1 MPEGDTIFRAAR
13 TLQRALAEQVITGF
27 ETHLAQLAVVDR
39 RAPIIGRTV
48 ERASARGKHLLL
60 DLSGDLVLRTHMRM
74 HGSWH
79 IYRPGE
85 RWRAPKRDAR
95 IVITTPA
102 WVAIAFGVTDAE
114 FLTSAE
120 VENHA
125 RLAAL
130 GPDLLS
136 ADVDLAEARR
146 RIRETPSRH
155 IAEAILRQQSV
166 AGLGNV
172 YKSEVLFLC
181 RLHPYTDVAAVSDD
195 LLDCLLE
202 RGRALIRLNVQEGA
216 IAGGGRYGRVT
227 TGRLNPRE
235 KLWVYGRAGEPCFRC
250 GAAILSAMETE
261 GRRTYWCPACQIFN
275 GPGVEPNPGGH
286 GERCRCPP

>member
-13 TLQRALAEQVITGF
+13 TLHRALAGQPITNF

-39 RAPIIGRTV
+39 RAPIAGRIV
-48 ERASARGKHLLL
+48 ESASSHGKHLLMA
-60 DLSGDLVLRTHMRM
+60 LSGDLVLRTHMRM

-85 RWRAPKRDAR
+85 RWRAPAREAR
-95 IVITTPA
+95 IVITTAA
-102 WVAIAFGVTDAE
+102 WVAIAFGVSDAE
-114 FLTSAE
+114 FLTAAE
-120 VENHA
+120 IERHT

-130 GPDLLS
+130 GPDLLT
-136 ADVDLAEARR
+136 ADIDLGEARR
-146 RIRETPSRH
+146 RIRGTPSRH

-181 RLHPYTDVAAVSDD
+181 GIHPYTAVTAVTEAG
-195 LLDCLLE
+195 LDCLLE
-202 RGRALIRLNVQEGA
+202 RGRTLIRLNVQEES
-216 IAGGGRYGRVT
+216 IVGGGRFGRVT

-250 GAAILSAMETE
+250 GTAIRSATETE
-261 GRRTYWCPACQIFN
+261 GRRTYWCPACQA
-275 GPGVEPNPGGH
+275 EPTPA
-286 GERCRCPP
+286 